1 VVRLAEVPFVKIKVD
16 TSALARSKWYEYLI
30 RFAFGGAVSVLAGI
44 VGKIYGPEIGGLFL
58 AFPAI
63 LPASATLIENHE
75 KRKKWRV
82 GKEGALRAREVA
94 GVDAAG
100 AAMGSIGLLA
110 FAIIVW
116 QWIHSPAPM
125 VLSVATL
132 AWLSVAVATWMA
144 RDTVIRRIRLRLM
157 RTRRKRFGI

>member
-1 VVRLAEVPFVKIKVD
+1 MKIKID
-16 TSALARSKWYEYLI
+16 TSALARTKWYEYLV
-30 RFAFGGAVSVLAGI
+30 RFAFGGAVTVLAGI
-44 VGKIYGPEIGGLFL
+44 IAKIYGPAIGGLFL

-75 KRKKWRV
+75 KQKKWRA

-100 AAMGSIGLLA
+100 ATMGSIGLLV

-116 QWIHSPAPM
+116 QWIDSPAPL

-132 AWLSVAVATWMA
+132 AWLSVAVATWLA
-144 RDTVIRRIRLRLM
+144 RDTVIRRIRVKLM
-157 RTRRKRFGI
+157 RVTK